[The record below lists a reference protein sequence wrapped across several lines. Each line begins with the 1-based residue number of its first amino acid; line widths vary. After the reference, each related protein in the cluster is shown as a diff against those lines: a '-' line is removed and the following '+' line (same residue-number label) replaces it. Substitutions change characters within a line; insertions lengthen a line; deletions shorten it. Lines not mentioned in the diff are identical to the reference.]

1 MPTIEINKKDFEKL
15 IKRRF
20 NMEKLS
26 SIMNYVKGELEF
38 ENKKEDNLKLEL
50 KDVNRPD
57 LWSVEGVVRELKH
70 RLGIKKGLIKYS
82 VQKPEK
88 NHLIK
93 VSPKVRKVR
102 PVSVGAIVRNLKL
115 NEEALKQ
122 LIQLQEKLCINFG
135 LKRKE
140 AALGVYDFDKI
151 KWPINYTTF
160 RDNEIKFVPLGF
172 SYKMSPSEIIEKH
185 EKGMEYG
192 KLVEGKDYPI
202 LIDSEKNVLS
212 MPPIINSDYSGKV
225 TKETRNVFV
234 EVSGFDLRFVLPVLN
249 IFICALIERGG
260 EVEQVLSTG
269 PKRIATP
276 NLESKEILININEIN
291 KILGISLTK
300 KEIFNLLEKSGF
312 DYIKDKNGILIKYPC
327 YRYDILDSRDVI
339 EDIAISY
346 GFNNFKPEKFKESTF
361 GCNSKFTEFKYKVKE
376 MMIGLESQEIA
387 TFVLTEKDKLFKT
400 MRLKNLDVIEIAN
413 PVSLNYSC
421 LRNWLLP
428 SLMEFLGKNKDVEY
442 PQKIFE
448 IGECIEVEKDSFKN
462 LSKLAYVYSGKDVN
476 FTIIKQ
482 QLDYLL
488 RSLKINYKTK
498 KLEHASFISGRCGE
512 VIIKKENREI
522 SIGFLGEIHP
532 AILEKFNL
540 IMPTVAFEI
549 NLNKLV

>member
-291 KILGISLTK
+291 KILGISLTE

-339 EDIAISY
+339 EDITISY

>member
-291 KILGISLTK
+291 KILGISLTE

-339 EDIAISY
+339 EDITISY

-488 RSLKINYKTK
+488 RNLKINYKTK

>member
-291 KILGISLTK
+291 KILGISLTE

-339 EDIAISY
+339 EDITISY

-376 MMIGLESQEIA
+376 MMIGLESQEIT